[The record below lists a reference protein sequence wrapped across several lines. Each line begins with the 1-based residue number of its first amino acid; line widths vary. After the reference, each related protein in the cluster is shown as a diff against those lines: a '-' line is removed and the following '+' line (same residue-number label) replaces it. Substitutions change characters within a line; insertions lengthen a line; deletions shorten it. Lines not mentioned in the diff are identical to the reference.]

1 MNGDDGGLI
10 TNDAIPALYDWLSRY
25 VQLANWLSYRHRFAS
40 FTMHKTLSVQTT
52 ATEGN
57 HVRTAG
63 LDYVN
68 DRLLEAAQLPAE
80 PRVLD
85 AGCGFGGTI
94 FHWHERIGG
103 VYDGLT
109 LSRVQLRVAR
119 REARRRG
126 IDAACRFHLRSYDA
140 PINESY
146 DAVTS
151 IESLVHAPDLVHTVS
166 NLAAALRPGGLLLM
180 LEDMAKADLEAEA
193 PSEARLL
200 RLHWGCDRYPTQA
213 DYRRALELAR
223 LRVIHEE
230 DLTPHVRY
238 RSAAILDGQE
248 ARYTRLHKL
257 LRLAPAR
264 TVLSAYLGGVGLER
278 LYLKGKMCYRLIVAR
293 REA

>member
-1 MNGDDGGLI
+1 MSD
-10 TNDAIPALYDWLSRY
+10 TVPVLYDWLSRY
-25 VQLANWLSYRHRFAS
+25 VQLANWLSYRDRFAG
-40 FTMHKTLSVQTT
+40 FTMHKTLSVPTVAEG
-52 ATEGN
+52 ATG
-57 HVRTAG
+57 RTAG

-68 DRLLEAAQLPAE
+68 DRLLEAAQLPAQ

-126 IDAACRFHLRSYDA
+126 TEQACRFHLKSYDA
-140 PINESY
+140 PIDERY
-146 DAVTS
+146 DAVVA
-151 IESLVHAPDLVHTVS
+151 IESLVHAPDINATVS
-166 NLAAALRPGGLLLM
+166 NLAGALRAGGLLLM
-180 LEDMAKADLEAEA
+180 LEDMAKVDLKRDAPAD
-193 PSEARLL
+193 ARLL
-200 RLHWGCDRYPTQA
+200 RVHWGCHPYPTQEN
-213 DYRRALELAR
+213 YERALERAR

-238 RSAAILDGQE
+238 RSADILAAQE
-248 ARYTRLHKL
+248 AKYSRLY
-257 LRLAPAR
+257 RLFPLTPVR

-278 LYLKGKMCYRLIVAR
+278 LYLKGMMRYRLIVAR
-293 REA
+293 KEEGDAGIH

>member
-1 MNGDDGGLI
+1 MI
-10 TNDAIPALYDWLSRY
+10 TNDTVPALYDWLSRY
-25 VQLANWLSYRHRFAS
+25 VQLANWLSYRDRFAS
-40 FTMHKTLSVQTT
+40 FTMHKTLSVPTIG
-52 ATEGN
+52 EGPKG
-57 HVRTAG
+57 RTAG

-119 REARRRG
+119 REARRRR
-126 IDAACRFHLRSYDA
+126 AEQACRFHLKSYDA
-140 PINESY
+140 PIDEGY
-146 DAVTS
+146 DAVVA
-151 IESLVHAPDLVHTVS
+151 IESLVHARDISRTVS
-166 NLAAALRPGGLLLM
+166 NLAGGLRAGGLLLM
-180 LEDMAKADLEAEA
+180 LEDMAKVDLAREA
-193 PSEARLL
+193 PADAALL
-200 RLHWGCDRYPTQA
+200 RTHWGCHPYPTEENYKQA
-213 DYRRALELAR
+213 LDGAR

-238 RSAAILDGQE
+238 RSADILGAQE
-248 ARYTRLHKL
+248 AKYSRLY
-257 LRLAPAR
+257 RLIPLSPVR

-278 LYLKGKMCYRLIVAR
+278 LYLNGKMSYRLIVAR
-293 REA
+293 KEEGDAGVR